1 MKTIGIEDLLGW
13 AFIHE
18 LPKGGGVE
26 GLANVHSA
34 WRTICDLGVRIDH
47 GSASRPGG
55 DLSDNFLIEQG
66 EPHEDALT
74 VGRAVAG
81 LARCEVDFPEPWNPL
96 ADWSD
101 PHGLAPAAVEV
112 ARHRWEQR
120 GRRQRGEWLVSLV
133 AGTAVLGREPAWAAE
148 EPAVRL
154 AERGGSPAW
163 FIIRQVAHGD
173 GRTYAMEVDGRN
185 PRTRKP
191 LPGAYRR
198 HIFSTDPTGDI
209 MGRLDYQMWIAAL
222 RRLEAELPPLMV
234 AHRIRATERSATPWI
249 ARDMAGVT
257 LIEAQPAKVR
267 K

>member
-1 MKTIGIEDLLGW
+1 MKTIGIEELLTW
-13 AFIHE
+13 AFVHE

-55 DLSDNFLIEQG
+55 DLSDNFLLEQG

-81 LARCEVDFPEPWNPL
+81 LARCEVRFPDAWNPM
-96 ADWSD
+96 ADWTD
-101 PHGLAPAAVEV
+101 PHGLTAVAVET
-112 ARHRWEQR
+112 ARKRWQAR
-120 GRRQRGEWLVSLV
+120 DTRQRGEWLVSLV
-133 AGTAVLGREPAWAAE
+133 AGTAVLGREPAWEAE
-148 EPAVRL
+148 EPAVRMV
-154 AERGGSPAW
+154 ERGGSPAW

-198 HIFSTDPTGDI
+198 HIFSTDPAGDI

-222 RRLEAELPPLMV
+222 RLIEGELPPLMV
-234 AHRIRATERSATPWI
+234 AHRIRATERSATPWMP
-249 ARDMAGVT
+249 RDMVGVT
-257 LIEAQPAKVR
+257 LAEPATAKDR